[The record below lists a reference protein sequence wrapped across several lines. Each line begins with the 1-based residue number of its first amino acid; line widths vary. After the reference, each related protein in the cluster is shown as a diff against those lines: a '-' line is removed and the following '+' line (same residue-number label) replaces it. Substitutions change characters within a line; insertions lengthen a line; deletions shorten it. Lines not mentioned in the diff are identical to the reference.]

1 MPGNRVGTHRALM
14 VIGNRQ
20 GAAGF
25 GMGKGQTPVDA
36 VNAAIGLGGGSWVDY
51 VNDENQLFMTVKI
64 QGDNSNELN
73 EIAEAFMNWAN
84 FQTRFTKLS
93 NDIGNWKGNL
103 YEGETNLWI
112 YNDGN
117 YLRLALSNDLDFIIN
132 FLSDCSSEQCN
143 TNF

>member
-1 MPGNRVGTHRALM
+1 
-14 VIGNRQ
+14 
-20 GAAGF
+20 
-25 GMGKGQTPVDA
+25 
-36 VNAAIGLGGGSWVDY
+36 
-51 VNDENQLFMTVKI
+51 MTVKI

-73 EIAEAFMNWAN
+73 EIVEAFMNWAN

-93 NDIGNWKGNL
+93 NDKGNWIGNL

-132 FLSDCSSEQCN
+132 FLGDCSSQICN
-143 TNF
+143 INF